1 MYLKLEI
8 HHIESELLCNFPIIV
23 LVFVNI
29 HLFACII
36 SLLSYFH
43 IHQSNPDHELLSYL
57 VNDTRIFTS
66 DRPQLSVSLP
76 ISTEDTFH
84 ALLEH
89 LTDRQWNLYE
99 STTGCPAAVSTT
111 LQLSEERVN
120 PTHIIAACARPCLV
134 WGYGGPLPC
143 FSLGEV
149 LSKDPGRKKSTRN

>member
-1 MYLKLEI
+1 MYLELEI

-29 HLFACII
+29 HLFASII

-43 IHQSNPDHELLSYL
+43 THRSNPDHELPRYL
-57 VNDTRIFTS
+57 VNDTRISTS

-76 ISTEDTFH
+76 ISAQDTFH

-89 LTDRQWNLYE
+89 LTNRQWYQYE
-99 STTGCPAAVSTT
+99 STTGYPAAVSTT

-120 PTHIIAACARPCLV
+120 TTHFIAACARPCLV
-134 WGYGGPLPC
+134 WGYSGPLPC
-143 FSLGEV
+143 FSLGEI